1 VLPLTLSCRSVVL
14 PRTVHRVMLS
24 RRSVRGS
31 LRYFYVPTITTTR
44 TFVRAIESD
53 PSACCFAAPR
63 PPTSSPTC
71 TSRTVRISVISYQ
84 TAHVTSWVQP
94 SCCRCRR
101 HGLAMAARGGD
112 RASSVMARDPRIPI
126 AGHER
131 RSARQLMADAWTAL
145 QDSGKIVAPR
155 RTRGRPPS
163 NLRAVGQNHQ
173 GSARPRDAIRAYCE
187 ASNHSAFDVQSDRG
201 AL

>member
-1 VLPLTLSCRSVVL
+1 MCSAGLLYAQREHTDSRSDTVGVRVEGRRVLPLTLSCRSVVL

-94 SCCRCRR
+94 SCRCRR
-101 HGLAMAARGGD
+101 HGRARGRQG
-112 RASSVMARDPRIPI
+112 VI
-126 AGHER
+126 GHGS
-131 RSARQLMADAWTAL
+131 RSADP
-145 QDSGKIVAPR
+145 DR
-155 RTRGRPPS
+155 RTRAPIGASTHGRCVD
-163 NLRAVGQNHQ
+163 RI
-173 GSARPRDAIRAYCE
+173 AR
-187 ASNHSAFDVQSDRG
+187 
-201 AL
+201 

>member
-1 VLPLTLSCRSVVL
+1 
-14 PRTVHRVMLS
+14 
-24 RRSVRGS
+24 
-31 LRYFYVPTITTTR
+31 
-44 TFVRAIESD
+44 
-53 PSACCFAAPR
+53 
-63 PPTSSPTC
+63 
-71 TSRTVRISVISYQ
+71 
-84 TAHVTSWVQP
+84 
-94 SCCRCRR
+94 
-101 HGLAMAARGGD
+101 MAARGGD

-173 GSARPRDAIRAYCE
+173 GSARPRDAIRARIVKPLITPLSTSKATEVLCE
-187 ASNHSAFDVQSDRG
+187 LFPQLCYRHAGSQAHQPQAFLLIESKTSNAKPHQPTCKRQNGV
-201 AL
+201 

>member
-1 VLPLTLSCRSVVL
+1 MCSAGLLYAQREHTDSRSDTVGVRVEGRRVLPLTLSCRSVVL

-44 TFVRAIESD
+44 TFVRAIRTSD

-101 HGLAMAARGGD
+101 HGRARGRQG
-112 RASSVMARDPRIPI
+112 VI
-126 AGHER
+126 GHGS
-131 RSARQLMADAWTAL
+131 RSADP
-145 QDSGKIVAPR
+145 DR
-155 RTRGRPPS
+155 RTRAPIGASTHGRCVD
-163 NLRAVGQNHQ
+163 RI
-173 GSARPRDAIRAYCE
+173 AR
-187 ASNHSAFDVQSDRG
+187 
-201 AL
+201 

>member
-1 VLPLTLSCRSVVL
+1 MCSAGLLYAQREHTDSRSDTVGVRVEGRRVLPLTLSCRSVVL

-31 LRYFYVPTITTTR
+31 LRYFYVPTIR
-44 TFVRAIESD
+44 YNADVRRPSYRKPD

-101 HGLAMAARGGD
+101 HGRARGRQG
-112 RASSVMARDPRIPI
+112 VI
-126 AGHER
+126 GHGS
-131 RSARQLMADAWTAL
+131 RSADP
-145 QDSGKIVAPR
+145 DR
-155 RTRGRPPS
+155 RTRAPIGASTHGRCVD
-163 NLRAVGQNHQ
+163 RI
-173 GSARPRDAIRAYCE
+173 AR
-187 ASNHSAFDVQSDRG
+187 
-201 AL
+201 

>member
-1 VLPLTLSCRSVVL
+1 MCSAGLLYAQREHTDSRSDTVGVRVEGRRVLPLTLSCRSVVL

-31 LRYFYVPTITTTR
+31 LRYFYVPYDNYNAD
-44 TFVRAIESD
+44 VRPSYRKR
-53 PSACCFAAPR
+53 PWSACCFAAPR

-101 HGLAMAARGGD
+101 HGRARGRQG
-112 RASSVMARDPRIPI
+112 VI
-126 AGHER
+126 GHGS
-131 RSARQLMADAWTAL
+131 RSADP
-145 QDSGKIVAPR
+145 DR
-155 RTRGRPPS
+155 RTRAPIGASTHGRCVD
-163 NLRAVGQNHQ
+163 RI
-173 GSARPRDAIRAYCE
+173 AR
-187 ASNHSAFDVQSDRG
+187 
-201 AL
+201 

>member
-1 VLPLTLSCRSVVL
+1 MCSAGLLYAQREHTDSRSDTVGVRVEGRRVLPLTLSCRSVVL

-44 TFVRAIESD
+44 TFVRGYRKRPVGLLLRGAT
-53 PSACCFAAPR
+53 SADIVAE
-63 PPTSSPTC
+63 TSPTC

-101 HGLAMAARGGD
+101 HGRARGRQG
-112 RASSVMARDPRIPI
+112 VI
-126 AGHER
+126 GHGS
-131 RSARQLMADAWTAL
+131 RSADP
-145 QDSGKIVAPR
+145 DR
-155 RTRGRPPS
+155 RTRAPIGASTHGRCVD
-163 NLRAVGQNHQ
+163 RI
-173 GSARPRDAIRAYCE
+173 AR
-187 ASNHSAFDVQSDRG
+187 
-201 AL
+201 

>member
-1 VLPLTLSCRSVVL
+1 MCSAGLLYAQREHTDSRSDTVGVRVEGRRVLPLTLSCRSVVL

-31 LRYFYVPTITTTR
+31 LRYFYVPYDNYNAD
-44 TFVRAIESD
+44 VRPSYRKR
-53 PSACCFAAPR
+53 PWSACCFAAPR

-101 HGLAMAARGGD
+101 HGRARGRD
-112 RASSVMARDPRIPI
+112 RGRHRSWLAIRGSRSPDTSAD
-126 AGHER
+126 R
-131 RSARQLMADAWTAL
+131 RVNSWPMR
-145 QDSGKIVAPR
+145 GPHCKIVVR
-155 RTRGRPPS
+155 
-163 NLRAVGQNHQ
+163 
-173 GSARPRDAIRAYCE
+173 
-187 ASNHSAFDVQSDRG
+187 
-201 AL
+201 